1 MKFLKLSLLIY
12 FFLLLT
18 NLFSQVDSS
27 ILVLSKKD
35 SLFNTTNNGKDMIDV
50 LGIKRFGDNVSSNR
64 NGKPIIT
71 VVPFV
76 GYTLQTRLAGIIAG
90 NVAFYQGKDQ
100 ETNQSV
106 ISISLSYSQNNQII
120 FPIISNLW
128 SRKNKFNFLG
138 NWRYYKFPEQTFG
151 LGGKKSDSDRTKLD
165 YSYFIFKESVM
176 HRFKNSF
183 YYAGLGYNLSYH
195 LNIKEIKNANVLIS
209 DFEKYGYKKNSVSS
223 GISIITLFD
232 NRGNTINPPK
242 GLYLNITYSPFLKVF
257 GSDNN
262 WQSVVLDFRKYFKL
276 GNSENVLAFWN
287 YNWFTFNGKAP
298 YLDLPST
305 GWDTYSNVGRGYI
318 QSRLRGENLV
328 YMEAEFRF
336 KISNNGMFG
345 GILFGNAQSVSNW
358 PDNTFT
364 DIYPAIGAGLR
375 IKLNKNSGTNLS
387 IDYGIGIKGSKGL
400 FINLGEVF

>member
-1 MKFLKLSLLIY
+1 MNFLKLSLLIY

-27 ILVLSKKD
+27 ISVLSKKD
-35 SLFNTTNNGKDMIDV
+35 SLFNTKNNGKDMIDV
-50 LGIKRFGDNVSSNR
+50 LGLKKFGDEVSSNR
-64 NGKPIIT
+64 NGKPNIT
-71 VVPFV
+71 VLPFV

-90 NVAFYQGKDQ
+90 NVAFYQGKDK

-106 ISISLSYSQNNQII
+106 INISFSYTQNNQII
-120 FPIISNLW
+120 FPIISNIW

-151 LGGKKSDSDRTKLD
+151 LGGKKSDIDRTKLD

-176 HRFKNSF
+176 HRLKNSF
-183 YYAGLGYNLSYH
+183 YYIGLGYNLSYH
-195 LNIKEIKNANVLIS
+195 INIKEIKDPTVIIS
-209 DFEKYGYKKNSVSS
+209 DFEKYGYTKNSISS
-223 GISIITLFD
+223 GISIITLYD

-287 YNWFTFNGKAP
+287 YNWFTFNGKVP

-336 KISNNGMFG
+336 KISNNGLFG
-345 GILFGNAQSVSNW
+345 GTLFGNAQSVSNW

-364 DIYPAIGAGLR
+364 EIYPAVGAGLR
-375 IKLNKNSGTNLS
+375 IKLNKDSGTNLS

-400 FINLGEVF
+400 FVNLGEVF

>member
-1 MKFLKLSLLIY
+1 MNFLKFCLSIY

-27 ILVLSKKD
+27 ISVLSKKD
-35 SLFNTTNNGKDMIDV
+35 SLFNTKNIGKDVIDV
-50 LGIKRFGDNVSSNR
+50 LGIKRFGDEVSSNR
-64 NGKPIIT
+64 NGKPIIA
-71 VVPFV
+71 VVPFI

-90 NVAFYQGKDQ
+90 NIAYYQGKDQ

-106 ISISLSYSQNNQII
+106 INISLSYTQNNQII
-120 FPIISNLW
+120 FPIISNIW

-151 LGGKKSDSDRTKLD
+151 LGGKKSDSDLTKLD

-176 HRFKNSF
+176 HRLKNSF
-183 YYAGLGYNLSYH
+183 YYAGIGYNLSYH
-195 LNIKEIKNANVLIS
+195 LNIQEIKNVNVLIS
-209 DFEKYGYKKNSVSS
+209 DFEKYGYTKSSISS
-223 GISIITLFD
+223 GLSIITLFD

-305 GWDTYSNVGRGYI
+305 GRDTYSNIGRGYI
-318 QSRLRGENLV
+318 QNRLRGENLV

-336 KISNNGMFG
+336 KISNNGLFG

-358 PDNTFT
+358 PDNKFT
-364 DIYPAIGAGLR
+364 EIYPAVGAGLR

-387 IDYGIGIKGSKGL
+387 IDYGIGIKGSEGL
-400 FINLGEVF
+400 FVNLGEVF

>member
-1 MKFLKLSLLIY
+1 MKFLKLNLLIY
-12 FFLLLT
+12 FFLLLS

-35 SLFNTTNNGKDMIDV
+35 SLLNATNNGQDMIDV

-176 HRFKNSF
+176 IRFENSF

-195 LNIKEIKNANVLIS
+195 LNIQEIKNANVLIS
-209 DFEKYGYKKNSVSS
+209 DFEKYGNTKNSISS

-242 GLYLNITYSPFLKVF
+242 GLYLNITYSPFLKIF
-257 GSDNN
+257 GSNNN

-276 GNSENVLAFWN
+276 GNSENVLAIWN

-345 GILFGNAQSVSNW
+345 GILFGNAQSVTNW

-364 DIYPAIGAGLR
+364 DIYPAVGAGLR
-375 IKLNKNSGTNLS
+375 IKLNKDSGTNLS

>member
-90 NVAFYQGKDQ
+90 NVAFYQDKDQ

-176 HRFKNSF
+176 HRLKNSF
-183 YYAGLGYNLSYH
+183 YYAGIGYNLSYH
-195 LNIKEIKNANVLIS
+195 LNIQEIKNVNVLIS
-209 DFEKYGYKKNSVSS
+209 DFEKYGYTKSSISS
-223 GISIITLFD
+223 GLSIITLFD

-262 WQSVVLDFRKYFKL
+262 WQSVILDFRKYFKL

-364 DIYPAIGAGLR
+364 DIYPAVGAGLR
-375 IKLNKNSGTNLS
+375 IKLNKDSGTNLS

>member
-1 MKFLKLSLLIY
+1 
-12 FFLLLT
+12 
-18 NLFSQVDSS
+18 
-27 ILVLSKKD
+27 
-35 SLFNTTNNGKDMIDV
+35 
-50 LGIKRFGDNVSSNR
+50 
-64 NGKPIIT
+64 
-71 VVPFV
+71 
-76 GYTLQTRLAGIIAG
+76 
-90 NVAFYQGKDQ
+90 
-100 ETNQSV
+100 
-106 ISISLSYSQNNQII
+106 
-120 FPIISNLW
+120 
-128 SRKNKFNFLG
+128 
-138 NWRYYKFPEQTFG
+138 

-183 YYAGLGYNLSYH
+183 YYAGIGYNLSYH
-195 LNIKEIKNANVLIS
+195 LNIQEIKNANVLIS

-328 YMEAEFRF
+328 YMETEFRF

-364 DIYPAIGAGLR
+364 DIYPAVGAGLR

-387 IDYGIGIKGSKGL
+387 IDYGIGRQGSKGL
-400 FINLGEVF
+400 FVNLGEVF